1 MDAGIEPCRIEEIKK
16 RLMEI
21 NDASMDILVKNLKI
35 GGFSLMNILIRLYI
49 HYKDGMEF
57 DIYRNRDGGTT
68 VMIGGVIE

>member
-1 MDAGIEPCRIEEIKK
+1 
-16 RLMEI
+16 MEI
-21 NDASMDILVKNLKI
+21 NDASMDELVKNLKI

-57 DIYRNRDGGTT
+57 DIFRNRDNGTT